1 MATKGFVIQNVN
13 FKPCLS
19 DLRSLVRIW
28 ITQTEHTLMFSLW
41 VFFCLLQIMTEIFQ
55 KKILHRVIEISFDN
69 VYKSS
74 IKTFY
79 FNGKACHTVFIRLT
93 ALGAY

>member
-13 FKPCLS
+13 FKACLS

-41 VFFCLLQIMTEIFQ
+41 VFFCLLQIMTEIFN
-55 KKILHRVIEISFDN
+55 KKKN
-69 VYKSS
+69 
-74 IKTFY
+74 TTQG
-79 FNGKACHTVFIRLT
+79 NWN
-93 ALGAY
+93 